1 MMKVLILNHSTYNKN
16 HINILKKKFSKIYL
30 KDFSSKKNLINFLK
44 IKKKEKN
51 PINVIFTSFGIFYD
65 QSITK
70 YLDDKKKYLVSPTTS
85 ITHIDKPGV
94 EKNTKIIYLDK
105 KNFGHHLKKIP
116 STAELTIMLILMLLR
131 KVLQATNSVKNNL
144 WDRDTFIGNQISD
157 KKVGIIGFGRIGRI
171 VSKILMSFGAKIYIF
186 EKYNPKVSSKY
197 KRANMNFIF
206 SKCDII
212 SVHIDSRKENF
223 NLIGKT
229 LINKMK
235 KSAILINTS
244 RGEIVNEK
252 FLISTLKKNKIA
264 GAGLDVL
271 DGDSSWGKKVKNNKI
286 INYFKNNN
294 NLVITPHLGGNT
306 LEASNKTK
314 ELIIKK
320 LISLL

>member
-1 MMKVLILNHSTYNKN
+1 MMKALILNHSTYNKN

-51 PINVIFTSFGIFYD
+51 PINVIFTSFGILYD

-70 YLDDKKKYLVSPTTS
+70 YLDNKKKYLVSPTTS
-85 ITHIDKPGV
+85 ITHIDKLGV

-105 KNFGHHLKKIP
+105 KNFGNHLKKIP

-131 KVLQATNSVKNNL
+131 KALQATNSVKNNL
-144 WDRDTFIGNQISD
+144 WDRDAFIGNQISD
-157 KKVGIIGFGRIGRI
+157 KKIGIIGFGRIGKI
-171 VSKILMSFGAKIYIF
+171 VSKILKSFGAKIYVF
-186 EKYNPKVSSKY
+186 EKYNSKLSNKY
-197 KRANMNFIF
+197 KKANMNFIF
-206 SKCDII
+206 SRCDII

-252 FLISTLKKNKIA
+252 FLIDTLKKNKIA

-271 DGDSSWGKKVKNNKI
+271 DGDSSWGKKVKNNKMI
-286 INYFKNNN
+286 SYFKNNS

-320 LISLL
+320 LISLV